1 MPAMKH
7 LNDIYVYLFFTI
19 LLVWSLKYFAQL
31 IYLFHKKQKITKLQA
46 KGAMLRMTLK
56 KNLRKKSNQIDN
68 IVGLEPETTRKMK
81 DIYSRLFELDFNK
94 HNNYQELMNGLKD
107 IHDVISNT
115 QFGLNDK
122 IKRIHKES
130 AESATVSDPENS
142 FTNINFWQR
151 LYETEYHILM
161 CAYEIVNS
169 NAELLDLINSY
180 NKLVKDADKYD
191 PIPIAIEIAN
201 FNLFDQVIQEKS
213 LSEPMTIA
221 A

>member
-1 MPAMKH
+1 MKH